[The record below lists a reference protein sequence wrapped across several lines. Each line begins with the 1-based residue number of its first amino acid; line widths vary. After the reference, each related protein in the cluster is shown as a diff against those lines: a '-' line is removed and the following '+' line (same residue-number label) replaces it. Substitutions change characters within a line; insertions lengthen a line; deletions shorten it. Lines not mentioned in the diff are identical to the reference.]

1 MPTGRWRV
9 EHDGSWRGALMR
21 VMYAYPGGG
30 SRFPYLILQDADGP
44 YYKVRIQNRFL
55 FVSQGT
61 DLIERQPGEV
71 DIPHVGANR
80 TPVGD
85 FVYASA
91 TEALAALARVRSAP
105 GPALAMVLAGQ
116 KP

>member
-1 MPTGRWRV
+1 
-9 EHDGSWRGALMR
+9 MR

-30 SRFPYLILQDADGP
+30 SRFPYLILQDAAGP
-44 YYKVRIQNRFL
+44 YYKVRIQGRFL

-61 DLIERQPGEV
+61 GLVERQPGEV
-71 DIPHVGANR
+71 DIPHVGASR

-91 TEALAALARVRSAP
+91 TEAQAALVRVRSAP